1 MFFYTFKN
9 FLTFLQIK
17 KEKLKIFAYI
27 NSRGEVYSAMN
38 IYVSELQKI
47 SNELQLHNSI
57 LNLICNVKDDAEV
70 EDIQIVLDYF
80 ADRLM
85 RLDDEVQS
93 VLEF

>member
-1 MFFYTFKN
+1 M
-9 FLTFLQIK
+9 QIK
-17 KEKLKIFAYI
+17 KEKWKISAYI
-27 NSRGEVYSAMN
+27 NSRGEVNSAMN

-85 RLDDEVQS
+85 NLDDEVQS
-93 VLEF
+93 ILEF